1 MTWLENWVTKLSNHV
16 DRQFDELIDK
26 KDFEAAQDAYI
37 AGDFKTALVSYE
49 SLASRNHGR
58 AAALAGSMY
67 LMGTGIKAN
76 GAKALTYLEIG
87 KNAGDPDAISLLGLA
102 YAAGKAGIKVD
113 YIKARPLLEAAAKI
127 GDEKA
132 GQMLQHM

>member
-49 SLASRNHGR
+49 SLAARNHGR

-67 LMGTGIKAN
+67 LMGTGIKVSNSAQYFP
-76 GAKALTYLEIG
+76 L
-87 KNAGDPDAISLLGLA
+87 ISVQYFPLCRFFESDF
-102 YAAGKAGIKVD
+102 YAV
-113 YIKARPLLEAAAKI
+113 
-127 GDEKA
+127 
-132 GQMLQHM
+132 